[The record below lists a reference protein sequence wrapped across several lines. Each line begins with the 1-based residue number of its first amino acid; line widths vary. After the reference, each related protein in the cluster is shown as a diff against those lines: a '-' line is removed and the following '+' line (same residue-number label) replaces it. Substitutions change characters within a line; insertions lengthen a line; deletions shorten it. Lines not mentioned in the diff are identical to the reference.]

1 MGSKIVGLDVVFD
14 GTLRRERL
22 QGSRTLVK
30 TDAVGSGV
38 DDRHHHTADAEDE
51 GEVERDFHYESAET
65 YKRVETSSYF

>member
-22 QGSRTLVK
+22 QGSRTLRK

-38 DDRHHHTADAEDE
+38 DDRHYHTADAEED
-51 GEVERDFHYESAET
+51 GEVERDFHDEAAKTYEKNGE
-65 YKRVETSSYF
+65 K